1 MTKARDTGEVL
12 NTRGTAATAD
22 VQTSP
27 TDATAGALMA
37 VGAFGLGTD
46 SIGYI
51 GAGQDADTYDVSG
64 VYYAGFSNGYTTG
77 SAFLTVEASAGTR
90 VKQIWRQANGT
101 AIAER
106 YKDAT
111 WSEWKRTDPQA
122 FGLGGYVISADTDY
136 DAGDYLVGGNYI
148 TPSSAMSNAP
158 SDYTSGR
165 HVIAVDGTAIY
176 IAQTLYGVTGSDK
189 GKIWSRAF
197 NGVTWSDWKR
207 TDPQAFGLGLD
218 DPLNEAPITDLHDLS
233 VTTLTA
239 YSSPDANTPTNLNG
253 VVRFEARNGGTSS
266 IRGYLYAVD
275 SDGMHYSKTNVGGT
289 WEAWQPVYTGANLN
303 PNVFGGGGFVATG
316 WASSDTV
323 ARFLLP
329 THGISDA
336 TSITLGGGTFDVLAG
351 ASAVTGGVN
360 TTAITLGSSGA
371 NTPMGTIIQVSG
383 LSGMVSGD
391 YLQLFGD
398 TSNSQI
404 TVNF

>member
-101 AIAER
+101 GIAER

-136 DAGDYLVGGNYI
+136 DSGDYLVGGNYI

-176 IAQTLYGVTGSDK
+176 IAQTLYGVSSSDK

-197 NGVTWSDWKR
+197 DGVTWSDW
-207 TDPQAFGLGLD
+207 
-218 DPLNEAPITDLHDLS
+218 E
-233 VTTLTA
+233 
-239 YSSPDANTPTNLNG
+239 
-253 VVRFEARNGGTSS
+253 
-266 IRGYLYAVD
+266 
-275 SDGMHYSKTNVGGT
+275 
-289 WEAWQPVYTGANLN
+289 PVYTGANFQPEVRAGLN
-303 PNVFGGGGFVATG
+303 TK
-316 WASSDTV
+316 
-323 ARFLLP
+323 
-329 THGISDA
+329 
-336 TSITLGGGTFDVLAG
+336 DVYF
-351 ASAVTGGVN
+351 
-360 TTAITLGSSGA
+360 
-371 NTPMGTIIQVSG
+371 
-383 LSGMVSGD
+383 MVSGTVAVD
-391 YLQLFGD
+391 ATVSGSLLYFAKLNASGQYVPSTNSPSGTVFKNLSVQSCTTTVPCTFTR
-398 TSNSQI
+398 TS
-404 TVNF
+404 